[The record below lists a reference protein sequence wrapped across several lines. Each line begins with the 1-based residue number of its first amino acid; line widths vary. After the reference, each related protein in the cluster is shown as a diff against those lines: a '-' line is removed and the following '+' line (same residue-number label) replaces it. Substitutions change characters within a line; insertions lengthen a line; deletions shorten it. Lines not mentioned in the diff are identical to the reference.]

1 MLLLMLSGCLTS
13 TDTRPVQVF
22 QPPPLF
28 PPQVPMQTGDY
39 AAFLAENESTIQG
52 CKEPEHCAVALFNLG
67 FVYCYPK
74 SPYYS
79 PPKGMKYIEDLIKGA
94 PQSPW
99 AYQAQVWLDTMK
111 KKSSTE
117 VKKRPLREDA
127 KSRET
132 AVSRQ
137 EGEAAPEG
145 SKQQAETAQ
154 ENDWEADRQRLE
166 EELRARE
173 DTIKDLK
180 AQIERSRQ
188 IDIEIEKKE
197 RGLLY

>member
-1 MLLLMLSGCLTS
+1 MLLFMLSGCSTS
-13 TDTRPVQVF
+13 PDTRPVQVF

-52 CKEPEHCAVALFNLG
+52 CTEPEHCAAALLNLG
-67 FVYCYPK
+67 FVYCYSK

-79 PPKGMKYIEDLIKGA
+79 PPKGVKYLEDLIKGS

-99 AYQAQVWLDTMK
+99 AYQAQVWLDIMK
-111 KKSSTE
+111 KKSSAE
-117 VKKRPLREDA
+117 AKKRAPREEA
-127 KSRET
+127 KPKDT

-137 EGEAAPEG
+137 EGEAAPEMNR
-145 SKQQAETAQ
+145 QQAETAQ